1 MKKVFSFFF
10 SVLVTVGSAIAQP
23 VPPPPPN
30 IAIPLDTVVYAL
42 IFAGVLFGG
51 YKLYSKGQRKSLK
64 KA

>member
-1 MKKVFSFFF
+1 MKKVLTFFV
-10 SVLVTVGSAIAQP
+10 SVLVTGGSALAQP

-30 IAIPLDTVVYAL
+30 VAIPLDTVVYAL

-51 YKLYSKGQRKSLK
+51 YKLYSKAQVKSLK